1 MKTIK
6 RKKGFALLYAI
17 LLTGAILT
25 IGVALMNIITKEL
38 VYSSVSRN
46 SEVSF
51 YYIAN
56 SGKECLLHHNITG
69 VFAPYNLDTEE
80 YELAGTGFSINCF
93 GEEIP
98 MIKNGA
104 EFSFSG
110 NIDIDG
116 QPRLV
121 NLSIYKNIPCLNGGM
136 CSGPAL
142 KDRFGTVIRVDGFS
156 GVSGSGR
163 LTKRTI
169 VSVI

>member
-1 MKTIK
+1 MKNLK

-38 VYSSVSRN
+38 IYSSVSRN

-56 SGKECLLHHNITG
+56 SGKECLLYHNITG
-69 VFAPYNLDTEE
+69 VFAPYNRATGKF
-80 YELAGTGFSINCF
+80 ELASTGFSISCF
-93 GEEIP
+93 GQPIS
-98 MIKNGA
+98 MTKNGA
-104 EFSFSG
+104 EFIFSG

-116 QPRLV
+116 QSRLV
-121 NLSIYKNIPCLNGGM
+121 NLSIYKNIPCLNDGD